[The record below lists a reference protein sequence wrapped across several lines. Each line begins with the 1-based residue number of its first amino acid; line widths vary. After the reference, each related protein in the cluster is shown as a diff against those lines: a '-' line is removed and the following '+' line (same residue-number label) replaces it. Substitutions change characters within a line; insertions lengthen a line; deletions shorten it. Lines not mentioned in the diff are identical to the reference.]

1 MVRRDRAN
9 AWPVR
14 RLYVPDARLEPGV
27 ELRLDAARSHRLRGV
42 LRLRPGDGLAVFDGS
57 GGEWEASVVARA
69 GEGVTLRVGEPLD
82 PLPEPPVAVTLL
94 CAFPRG
100 QRGDWIVEKATEL
113 GVAAITPLASDRSV
127 MQAGEGRI
135 ERWRRIAI
143 EAAEQCGRA
152 SLPAFGEEPPP
163 DALRLIADPG
173 ASRTVAE
180 VIAGVSPAPVAVA
193 VYIGP
198 EGGWTVEER
207 ERLIADGAL
216 PVSLGPRR
224 LRVETAAIVTLAQTL
239 SALEHR
245 GSRTPGTS

>member
-1 MVRRDRAN
+1 M
-9 AWPVR
+9 R
-14 RLYVPDARLEPGV
+14 RLYVPDARLAAGA
-27 ELRLDAARSHRLRGV
+27 ELRLDAARSHRLRSV
-42 LRLRPGDGLAVFDGS
+42 LRLRPGDGLAAFDGS
-57 GGEWEASVVARA
+57 GGEWAATVTGLAA
-69 GEGVTLRVGEPLD
+69 EGVTLRIGEPVE
-82 PLPEPPVAVTLL
+82 PLPEPPAAVTLL

-127 MQAGEGRI
+127 MQPGEGRI

-152 SLPAFGEEPPP
+152 SLPAFGEEPPAA
-163 DALRLIADPG
+163 ALRLIADPG
-173 ASRTVAE
+173 AAQTVAE
-180 VIAGVSPAPVAVA
+180 AVTGASSAPAAVA
-193 VYIGP
+193 IYIGP

-207 ERLIADGAL
+207 ERLVADGAL

-239 SALEHR
+239 SALEGR

>member
-1 MVRRDRAN
+1 M
-9 AWPVR
+9 R
-14 RLYVPDARLEPGV
+14 RLCLPDARLERGAEV
-27 ELRLDAARSHRLRGV
+27 RLEAAQAHRLRSV

-57 GGEWEASVVARA
+57 GGEWDATVADVA
-69 GEGVTLRVGEPLD
+69 AEGVTLRIGDQRD
-82 PLPEPPVAVTLL
+82 PLPEPAVAVTLL

-113 GVAAITPLASDRSV
+113 GVAAITPLASDRAV
-127 MQAGEGRI
+127 LLPGEGRI

-152 SLPAFGEEPPP
+152 SVPAFGEEPPAA
-163 DALRLIADPG
+163 ALRLIADPG
-173 ASRTVAE
+173 ARQSVAE
-180 VIAGVSPAPVAVA
+180 ALAGVSPAPSVVAI
-193 VYIGP
+193 YIGP
-198 EGGWTVEER
+198 EGGWTPEER

-239 SALEHR
+239 SALE
-245 GSRTPGTS
+245 G

>member
-1 MVRRDRAN
+1 MVRPGRAK
-9 AWPVR
+9 ARPVR
-14 RLYVPDARLEPGV
+14 RLYVPDAQLAAGAEV
-27 ELRLDAARSHRLRGV
+27 RLDAARSHRLRSV
-42 LRLRPGDGLAVFDGS
+42 LRLRPGDGLAAFDGS
-57 GGEWEASVVARA
+57 GGEWAATVTGLAA
-69 GEGVTLRVGEPLD
+69 EGVTLRIGEPVE
-82 PLPEPPVAVTLL
+82 PLSEPPAAVTLL

-127 MQAGEGRI
+127 MQPGEGRI

-152 SLPAFGEEPPP
+152 SLPAFGEEPPAA
-163 DALRLIADPG
+163 ALRLIADPG
-173 ASRTVAE
+173 AAQTVAE
-180 VIAGVSPAPVAVA
+180 AVTGASSAPAAVA
-193 VYIGP
+193 IYIGP

-207 ERLIADGAL
+207 ERLVADGAL

-239 SALEHR
+239 SALEGR

>member
-1 MVRRDRAN
+1 MRPGRAE
-9 AWPVR
+9 AGPVR
-14 RLYVPDARLEPGV
+14 RLYVADAQLERGAEV
-27 ELRLDAARSHRLRGV
+27 RLDAARSHRLRSV

-57 GGEWEASVVARA
+57 GGEWEASVASVEA
-69 GEGVTLRVGEPLD
+69 EGVALRIGEPLEA
-82 PLPEPPVAVTLL
+82 LPEPPAAVTLL

-127 MQAGEGRI
+127 MQPGAGRI

-152 SLPAFGEEPPP
+152 SLPALGGEPPAG
-163 DALRLIADPG
+163 ALRLIADPG
-173 ASRTVAE
+173 AAQTVAE
-180 VIAGVSPAPVAVA
+180 AIASVAPAPAAVA

-198 EGGWTVEER
+198 EGGWTAEER

-216 PVSLGPRR
+216 PVNLGPRR
-224 LRVETAAIVTLAQTL
+224 LRVETAAVVTLAQVL
-239 SALEHR
+239 SALEGR
-245 GSRTPGTS
+245 SSRT